1 MKINATKF
9 NFLCLGLMF
18 VFMGS
23 RILMKQYY
31 DNEVVI
37 VILEALF
44 YIVCGIGLG
53 ATTISRFLE

>member
-9 NFLCLGLMF
+9 NFLCLALMF
-18 VFMGS
+18 VFIGS

-44 YIVCGIGLG
+44 YIVFGIGLG